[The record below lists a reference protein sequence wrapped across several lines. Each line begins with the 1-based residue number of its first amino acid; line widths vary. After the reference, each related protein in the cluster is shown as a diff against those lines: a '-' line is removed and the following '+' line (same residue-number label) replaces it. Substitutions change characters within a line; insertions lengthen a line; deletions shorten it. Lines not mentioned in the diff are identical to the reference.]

1 MMRIFNL
8 NPDNID
14 GRVIERTVEVLRH
27 GGIVIYPT
35 DTLYAMG
42 CDAIDAKAVEK
53 LCRIKNI
60 NPERQMLS
68 VVCGDISQASEY
80 ARIDNRA
87 FRMLRQYLPGP
98 FTFVLPASSA
108 LPRQFKGR
116 RSVGVRIPDNAIARA
131 LADALGHPLLSS
143 SVAPEDPEDIVSPS
157 ALAIEYDGRADMLI
171 DGGEG
176 TDTPSTIVDITDS
189 ADPQVLREG
198 AGIFEG

>member
-1 MMRIFNL
+1 MMRIYEL

-14 GRVIERTVEVLRH
+14 GRVIERIVEVLRH

-42 CDAIDAKAVEK
+42 CDALDAKAVEK

-68 VVCGDISQASEY
+68 VVCSDISQASEY

-87 FRMLRQYLPGP
+87 FRMLREYLPGP
-98 FTFVLPASSA
+98 FTFVLPASTT

-116 RSVGVRIPDNAIARA
+116 RSVGIRIPANSIARA
-131 LADALGHPLLSS
+131 MADALGHPLLSS
-143 SVAPEDPEDIVSPS
+143 SVSPEDPEDIVSPS
-157 ALAIEYDGRADMLI
+157 ALAIEFDGRADLLI
-171 DGGEG
+171 DGGAG

>member
-42 CDAIDAKAVEK
+42 CDALDAKAVEK

-116 RSVGVRIPDNAIARA
+116 RSVGVRIPDNTIARA

>member
-14 GRVIERTVEVLRH
+14 GRVIERTVEVLRR

-42 CDAIDAKAVEK
+42 CDALDAKAVER

-98 FTFVLPASSA
+98 FTFVLPASAA

-131 LADALGHPLLSS
+131 LAEALGHPLLSS

-157 ALAIEYDGRADMLI
+157 ALAIEFDGRADLLI

>member
-42 CDAIDAKAVEK
+42 CDALDAKAVER

-98 FTFVLPASSA
+98 FTFVLPASAA

>member
-42 CDAIDAKAVEK
+42 CDALDAKAVEK

-68 VVCGDISQASEY
+68 VVCSDISQASEY

-87 FRMLRQYLPGP
+87 FRMLREYLPGP
-98 FTFVLPASSA
+98 FTFVLPASA
-108 LPRQFKGR
+108 PLPRQFKGR

-131 LADALGHPLLSS
+131 LAEALGHPLLSS

-157 ALAIEYDGRADMLI
+157 ALAIEFDGRADMLI